1 MVTRNNHEQKT
12 KTLNEQ
18 KKKKQV
24 KKNLKISMTVS
35 KHFQMLQAV
44 ILWLRLKI
52 CKNKASDS
60 KQEIRREMEEFIEK
74 ERKKLIKCL
83 EENTA
88 EIKDKKTMKNDKD
101 IGQSRRRKDKVLKE
115 T

>member
-1 MVTRNNHEQKT
+1 
-12 KTLNEQ
+12 
-18 KKKKQV
+18 
-24 KKNLKISMTVS
+24 
-35 KHFQMLQAV
+35 
-44 ILWLRLKI
+44 
-52 CKNKASDS
+52 
-60 KQEIRREMEEFIEK
+60 MEEFIEK

-88 EIKDKKTMKNDKD
+88 EIKDKKTMKNDKN